1 LSKKERHFDEA
12 QTLYVQGQHTVNE
25 IASKLVLAEKT
36 VRVWKAQGE
45 WDEKRKEFLK
55 SKSSVHSDL
64 YEVIKSVISSV
75 KDDLAAKQKI
85 EASRMYFV
93 TKALP
98 LIIKIKDYED
108 LVNKKQGAE
117 LKNVLS
123 PEDVRE
129 VEELLGLRRYTKE
142 EQI

>member
-1 LSKKERHFDEA
+1 MSKKERYFDEA
-12 QTLYVQGQHTVNE
+12 EILYVQGQHTVNE

-98 LIIKIKDYED
+98 LIIKIKDYEE

>member
-1 LSKKERHFDEA
+1 MSKKERHFDEA

-45 WDEKRKEFLK
+45 WDENRKDFLK

-129 VEELLGLRRYTKE
+129 VEELLGLRRYKKE
-142 EQI
+142 E

>member
-1 LSKKERHFDEA
+1 LSKKERCFDEA

-98 LIIKIKDYED
+98 LIIKIKDYEN

>member
-1 LSKKERHFDEA
+1 MSKKERYFDEA

>member
-1 LSKKERHFDEA
+1 LSKKERYFDEA
-12 QTLYVQGQHTVNE
+12 EILYVQGQHTVNE

-98 LIIKIKDYED
+98 LIIKIKDYEE